1 MPINVEGHGLVYT
14 EAEVKEGFVPSAVV
28 RADYVPKEGKDG
40 FKDRLQAKDAQITN
54 LTNRWLE
61 AQPKLTGF
69 EGLQARLAEYEQR
82 DAQRRDTE
90 TYTQAGL
97 KPAEDGSFDAGLI
110 DLLRTRHGQV
120 FSALDD
126 AAKGDA
132 TADDHFRAWLT
143 ADDGL
148 KADPYMS
155 GHVKAQPA
163 PCRSASH
170 PSRAHRSRAPRAPRR
185 TLPNRPAS
193 GPPKAWTPSLRR
205 PHIRAWT
212 VPNGVHGDPSAWSR
226 QRSRAPLDPVNF
238 ST

>member
-163 PCRSASH
+163 PAAA
-170 PSRAHRSRAPRAPRR
+170 PPPKQGTPLPRATGTP
-185 TLPNRPAS
+185 PNPPEPSSKWTAESVDAFIASPAYQS
-193 GPPKAWTPSLRR
+193 MDRAQR
-205 PHIRAWT
+205 RAW
-212 VPNGVHGDPSAWSR
+212 
-226 QRSRAPLDPVNF
+226 RSERMVEAAQQGA
-238 ST
+238 T